1 MSGWNDL
8 IKKLLISVC
17 YIFVSLICLT
27 VSSAAMPAQDSQA
40 EPPKIYT
47 IYNIAMD
54 ETAATSSKA
63 RGIALMKAQHIALGR
78 LFRKILRKEDYDSL
92 PTLNDTQVRDL
103 VSGLEIA
110 GEKTSYVRYIAD
122 FTVHFSRDKIYHF
135 LSARNIPFAETLSRP
150 VSILAVLEKDG
161 TTILWEKSND
171 WRAAW
176 LEYDTANNLVPVRV
190 ITPTLANRL
199 ALSAWQAR
207 QGDRAALQKFA
218 DGRAI
223 RKLYVMNARI
233 VNDLALG
240 RKTLELG
247 ISGNGDED
255 IFTTSI
261 DLGYGGDDLTALYDA
276 AISRATYWLDNRWKE
291 KVLVHFGESSHLKL
305 KIRFD
310 QPEDW
315 FFIRKKLDSISLI
328 RHITYGRIALG
339 EVDVEMEYSGDIEQI
354 SLALDQ
360 QNLMMA
366 LPSDN
371 DTLPVVMLKK

>member
-1 MSGWNDL
+1 L
-8 IKKLLISVC
+8 IKKLLESAC
-17 YIFVSLICLT
+17 YIFAALICLT
-27 VSSAAMPAQDSQA
+27 VARAAMPGQDGQA

-63 RGIALMKAQHIALGR
+63 RSIALKKAQHIALDR
-78 LFRKILRKEDYDSL
+78 LFRKILRREDYDSL
-92 PTLNDTQVRDL
+92 PVMADAEVSDL

-161 TTILWEKSND
+161 TTVLWEKSND

-176 LEYDTANNLVPVRV
+176 REYDTANNLVPVRV
-190 ITPTLANRL
+190 IDPSLANRL
-199 ALSAWQAR
+199 ALTAWQAR
-207 QGDRAALQKFA
+207 QGDKAALQKFA

-223 RKLYVMNARI
+223 RKLYIMNARI
-233 VNDLALG
+233 RNDLALG
-240 RKTLELG
+240 RKTLELTITG
-247 ISGNGDED
+247 TDDED
-255 IFTTSI
+255 TFTATI
-261 DLGYGGDDLTALYDA
+261 DSGDDAQDLTALYDA

-291 KVLVHFGESSHLKL
+291 KVLVHFGESSRLKVE
-305 KIRFD
+305 IRFD

-315 FFIRKKLDSISLI
+315 FIIRKKLAAISLI
-328 RHITYGRIALG
+328 RNITYSRLALG
-339 EVDVEMEYSGDIEQI
+339 AGEVTMEYSGDIEQI
-354 SLALDQ
+354 TLALDQ
-360 QNLMMA
+360 KNLMMTP
-366 LPSDN
+366 PSDRGA
-371 DTLPVVMLKK
+371 PAVVTLKK